1 MDYTFSVFL
10 NYYHTIFHRYGVEIR
25 GPNLFDFSHLLIVF
39 PSLNMVQN
47 CKNWLNRKVTLST
60 LEKEFGLRM
69 AVFKSRSLNIQAG
82 CE

>member
-1 MDYTFSVFL
+1 MARRFGVLSPTLGQILAHGGDKSPEIWITFSQFFK

-47 CKNWLNRKVTLST
+47 CKDWLNRKPT
-60 LEKEFGLRM
+60 
-69 AVFKSRSLNIQAG
+69 
-82 CE
+82 